1 MIRFVEHN
9 EVDTDKWD
17 KCVKRSINS
26 TPYAFSWYL
35 DIVVSHW
42 NALIFN
48 DYEAVFPLP
57 TRKKWGVQY
66 AFTPFWV
73 QQLGLISQTKEGLDR
88 IDDFIAAIPNQYR
101 FLELN
106 MNHIAPVKDSLNY
119 QIRDNFNYVLPLNK
133 PYQLQKEAYSKNL
146 KRNLKKADLKGLQ
159 LFKHDAPQNLI
170 QLFRSDKGQSIAHFT
185 EADYKNLEQIM
196 HVAINKH
203 CGEIWMAY
211 GEGNRALAGFF
222 LLFGPKRVVLL
233 FTGNS
238 IEGKEHAA
246 MPFLIDEFIKTSA
259 NSSFL
264 FDFEGS
270 NDENLARFYKSFGAV
285 NQGYQ
290 NLKINRLPLLLRFM
304 K

>member
-42 NALIFN
+42 NALILN

-57 TRKKWGVQY
+57 TRKKWGIQY

-88 IDDFIAAIPNQYR
+88 IDDFITAIPNTYR

-119 QIRDNFNYVLPLNK
+119 HIRDNFNYVLPLNK
-133 PYQLQKEAYSKNL
+133 PYHLQKESYSKNL

-159 LFKHDAPQNLI
+159 LFRNDAPQNLI
-170 QLFRSDKGQSIAHFT
+170 QLFRSDKGQSITHFT

-222 LLFGPKRVVLL
+222 YYLDLSVLF
-233 FTGNS
+233 
-238 IEGKEHAA
+238 
-246 MPFLIDEFIKTSA
+246 
-259 NSSFL
+259 
-264 FDFEGS
+264 
-270 NDENLARFYKSFGAV
+270 FYSQEIV
-285 NQGYQ
+285 
-290 NLKINRLPLLLRFM
+290 
-304 K
+304 